1 MWGLLRFRS
10 KSIFKQGFSRVYCKL
25 FAGGY
30 NKENVVVNNVMRY
43 ERYLDKWIKVASM
56 NTPRAKL
63 GMATLDGYIYAIGGY
78 DGTSKLCSV
87 ERYCPQTNRWTY
99 VSPLSQSVAK
109 IVATSL
115 NGFLYAAGMLV
126 FSSKN
131 VLWYKVFGISYFLK
145 HIFFCMISICPSIHI

>member
-1 MWGLLRFRS
+1 MFYTC
-10 KSIFKQGFSRVYCKL
+10 VNVV
-25 FAGGY
+25 GGY

-78 DGTSKLCSV
+78 DGTSNLCSV
-87 ERYCPQTNRWTY
+87 EKYCPQTNRWTC
-99 VSPLSQSVAK
+99 VSQLSQPVAR

-115 NGFLYAAGMLV
+115 NGYLYAAGTCSLNK
-126 FSSKN
+126 SAHQTQA
-131 VLWYKVFGISYFLK
+131 I
-145 HIFFCMISICPSIHI
+145 

>member
-1 MWGLLRFRS
+1 MLITTVLELLRFRS
-10 KSIFKQGFSRVYCKL
+10 KSIFNRGLSRVYCKL

-115 NGFLYAAGMLV
+115 NGYLYAAGMLV
-126 FSSKN
+126 FFFHAK
-131 VLWYKVFGISYFLK
+131 LIFDITGFGITYFLN
-145 HIFFCMISICPSIHI
+145 HII

>member
-1 MWGLLRFRS
+1 MLKLLRFRS
-10 KSIFKQGFSRVYCKL
+10 KSIFNQGLSRVYCKL

-115 NGFLYAAGMLV
+115 NGYLYAAGMLGV
-126 FSSKN
+126 FFF
-131 VLWYKVFGISYFLK
+131 FGRN
-145 HIFFCMISICPSIHI
+145 

>member
-1 MWGLLRFRS
+1 MCVSVLNLCDF
-10 KSIFKQGFSRVYCKL
+10 V
-25 FAGGY
+25 GGY

-78 DGTSKLCSV
+78 DGTSNLCSV
-87 ERYCPQTNRWTY
+87 EKYCPQTNRWTY
-99 VSPLSQSVAK
+99 VSQLSQPVAR

-115 NGFLYAAGMLV
+115 NGCLYAAGMCSENVSIFTRSNLYMPPRSKIGVHIV
-126 FSSKN
+126 F
-131 VLWYKVFGISYFLK
+131 VLSVILSLFHFVFLS
-145 HIFFCMISICPSIHI
+145 FCHPPKT